1 MGYFACTSHA
11 THIHTR
17 ITSNERVISFF
28 IGASYFVLL
37 LCQPAI
43 RLLLIS
49 AFWTFRR
56 NTRTLFRSR
65 SRSDTLFLSHSH
77 LILFHTEFLLLFIDS
92 SSVCQ
97 HLWMPPPTSYA
108 VAIAAAAMVTTI
120 THFQM
125 ETNRNCMC
133 VRAMRALLLCIS
145 PHDILLFK
153 LNPSLDGFLPHSL
166 HTFFSPLYV
175 TAQRRAHNSWTVS
188 HSNVALVSHQIRF

>member
-1 MGYFACTSHA
+1 MSGRKVIIYHIDDVFLVFFEFLLLKIKMDLLLPTMGYFACTSHA

-49 AFWTFRR
+49 AFWTFRW

-77 LILFHTEFLLLFIDS
+77 LILFHTEFHLLFIDS

-120 THFQM
+120 THF
-125 ETNRNCMC
+125 
-133 VRAMRALLLCIS
+133 
-145 PHDILLFK
+145 
-153 LNPSLDGFLPHSL
+153 
-166 HTFFSPLYV
+166 
-175 TAQRRAHNSWTVS
+175 
-188 HSNVALVSHQIRF
+188 

>member
-1 MGYFACTSHA
+1 MSGRKVIIYHIDDVFLVFFEFLLLKIKMDLLLPTMGYFACTSHV
-11 THIHTR
+11 TLIHTR
-17 ITSNERVISFF
+17 ITSNECVISFF

-120 THFQM
+120 THF
-125 ETNRNCMC
+125 
-133 VRAMRALLLCIS
+133 
-145 PHDILLFK
+145 
-153 LNPSLDGFLPHSL
+153 
-166 HTFFSPLYV
+166 
-175 TAQRRAHNSWTVS
+175 
-188 HSNVALVSHQIRF
+188 